1 MLVPALVSGLVLGA
15 IYALVGTSLNLIFGV
30 IKVINFAHGA
40 FLMLA
45 VYITYWTTLVLGIDA
60 YLTLP
65 VVVVVMAAFGYVFQ
79 SVLINPVLNKHRIS
93 QLLIT
98 FGAGMAITNGVQAVA
113 GADHHSVHTFLSS
126 TVWTFGSVRMD
137 ASALVLIAGTASS
150 IGLLFLFLNRT
161 RLGTAIRAVSQQPD
175 SAELAGINVKRIY
188 AIAFAIGSAL
198 VGIAAVLMAPIYDI
212 NPSMGEV
219 FGIMAFIVVV
229 LGGLGN
235 IQGAALGGLV
245 LGVGQ
250 NLFASYVSFQM
261 SIAFVFL
268 FFIIILLVRPTGL
281 FGRAARVA

>member
-1 MLVPALVSGLVLGA
+1 
-15 IYALVGTSLNLIFGV
+15 
-30 IKVINFAHGA
+30 
-40 FLMLA
+40 
-45 VYITYWTTLVLGIDA
+45 
-60 YLTLP
+60 
-65 VVVVVMAAFGYVFQ
+65 
-79 SVLINPVLNKHRIS
+79 
-93 QLLIT
+93 
-98 FGAGMAITNGVQAVA
+98 
-113 GADHHSVHTFLSS
+113 
-126 TVWTFGSVRMD
+126 MD
-137 ASALVLIAGTASS
+137 ASALGLIAGTARS

-161 RLGTAIRAVSQQPD
+161 RLGTAIRAVSQQSD

-188 AIAFAIGSAL
+188 AIAFAIGCAL
-198 VGIAAVLMAPIYDI
+198 VGIAAVLMAPLYDI

-235 IQGAALGGLV
+235 VQGAALGGLV